1 MENIKNTNLIPPSP
15 EININTL
22 KPFTRFCCSIGII
35 PASYLVAMSYEEQL
49 LWLCDFLENTL
60 IPTVNN
66 NGEAVAELQGLYIEL
81 KNYVDNYFK
90 NLDVQEEINNK
101 LDQMVQDGTLQVIID
116 QFLKLNS
123 VLTFI
128 NVEEM
133 KNSDNLTV
141 GSSARTMGYYTLN
154 DGGGSLYRI
163 IENNG
168 LANDSSYILLNNGLV
183 AELIIEDVTISP
195 EQFGCYGNGVNDDT
209 VNLQKCID
217 YAIAN
222 KLNIVFLKKYL
233 VTPKLRDDNT
243 RVCLTVFRDS
253 ADNSH
258 MNDTNIE
265 FYFKRESCIFT
276 NDTSNCTLLRFNI
289 SNISFVNAFL
299 KGTINKTI
307 LIEFSKINQLD
318 ENEIQWTCHNIFRN
332 LKLMNCLSAIE
343 MQGNSYYNTFDKFY
357 IRDCAKGLNLV
368 MTTLEK
374 EGIKTGSNVNR
385 NEFLNGVFNSVT
397 ESGIRIEYGDTN
409 KFVNISFE
417 GVANPIYLDD
427 PQEHK
432 TDFPISPKWYT
443 NDNMF
448 LNITTEAISG
458 TPIYNNSNGFK
469 IVNTSIRYENCEFK
483 IVPQLFLGGVNS
495 SNSIETALF
504 LYKNLEDVAFPNTP
518 KNSIVNGMANGM
530 YSRFYSD
537 YEKTGTSPD
546 YDYNTL
552 SRKSYQF
559 VESSITN
566 LKPDTSLVYEN
577 VYKVV
582 TKQIGGIVFLTT
594 KFKMQVNDTN
604 ANIILPF
611 PTDTMGHN
619 NNFGQHGYIPPL
631 SIPVVVNINNKDT
644 LVIAKIGT
652 DKITLFPPDGGWSNT
667 IIVFINTHWFRDT
680 LSF

>member
-1 MENIKNTNLIPPSP
+1 MNKFEYKNLTPFKWFVLENFPFIEADFDALTEWQLFCKLGKEMNKIINSENILGTQMENVTNAFIDLQ
-15 EININTL
+15 N
-22 KPFTRFCCSIGII
+22 
-35 PASYLVAMSYEEQL
+35 Y
-49 LWLCDFLENTL
+49 
-60 IPTVNN
+60 VNN
-66 NGEAVAELQGLYIEL
+66 
-81 KNYVDNYFK
+81 YFD
-90 NLDVQEEINNK
+90 NLDVQDEINNK
-101 LDQMVQDGTLQVIID
+101 LNEMAESGVLSQIID
-116 QFLKLNS
+116 RFLKINS
-123 VLTFI
+123 LLTFT

-133 KNSDNLTV
+133 KNSDNLV
-141 GSSARTMGYYTLN
+141 IGSSARTMGYYTLN

-222 KLNIVFLKKYL
+222 KLNIVFLKQYL

-253 ADNSH
+253 TDNSH
-258 MNDTNIE
+258 MYDTNIE

-289 SNISFVNAFL
+289 SNVSFVNAFL

-343 MQGNSYYNTFDKFY
+343 MQGNTYYNTFDKFY

-374 EGIKTGSNVNR
+374 NGIKTGSNVNR
-385 NEFLNGVFNSVT
+385 NEFLNGIFNAIS

-427 PQEHK
+427 PQQHK

-443 NDNMF
+443 ADNMF
-448 LNITTEAISG
+448 VNITTEATSG
-458 TPIYNNSNGFK
+458 TTIYNNSTGFK
-469 IVNTSIRYENCEFK
+469 IVNTSIKYDSCEFK
-483 IVPQLFLGGVNS
+483 IKPQLFLGGVNNE
-495 SNSIETALF
+495 NSIETVLG
-504 LYKNLEDVAFPNTP
+504 LYKNLENVAIPNTP
-518 KNSIVNGMANGM
+518 KYSIVNSGINGFV
-530 YSRFYSD
+530 STFYSD
-537 YEKTGTSPD
+537 LNRTGSAPN
-546 YDYNTL
+546 YDYETL

-559 VESSITN
+559 DESSITN

-604 ANIILPF
+604 ANIILPL

-619 NNFGQHGYIPPL
+619 NSFGQFGYMPSL

-667 IIVFINTHWFRDT
+667 VIVFINTHWYRDT

>member
-1 MENIKNTNLIPPSP
+1 MENLN
-15 EININTL
+15 EL
-22 KPFTRFCCSIGII
+22 KPVGKLSPLAHFCCTIGNL
-35 PASYLVAMSYEEQL
+35 PTSYMISLTYEEQL
-49 LWLCDFLENTL
+49 LWLCNYLEKTVIPAVNT
-60 IPTVNN
+60 NA
-66 NGEAVAELQGLYIEL
+66 EAVAELQNLYIQL
-81 KNYVDNYFK
+81 KNYVDNYFD

-101 LDQMVQDGTLQVIID
+101 LDQMVQNGTLQAIID
-116 QFLKLNS
+116 QFLKINS
-123 VLTFI
+123 VLSFI

-133 KNSDNLTV
+133 KNSDNLIV

-209 VNLQKCID
+209 DNLQKCID

-222 KLNIVFLKKYL
+222 KLNIVFLKQYL

-243 RVCLTVFRDS
+243 RVCLTIYRDS
-253 ADNSH
+253 SDNSH
-258 MNDTNIE
+258 MYDTNIE

-289 SNISFVNAFL
+289 SNVSFVNAFL

-374 EGIKTGSNVNR
+374 NGIKTGSNVNR
-385 NEFLNGVFNSVT
+385 NEFLNGIFNAIS

-427 PQEHK
+427 PQQHK

-443 NDNMF
+443 ADNMF
-448 LNITTEAISG
+448 VNITTEATSG
-458 TPIYNNSNGFK
+458 TPIYNNSTGFK
-469 IVNTSIRYENCEFK
+469 IVNTSIKYDSCEFNIK
-483 IVPQLFLGGVNS
+483 PQLFLGGVNGE
-495 SNSIETALF
+495 NSIETVLG
-504 LYKNLEDVAFPNTP
+504 LYKNLENVAIPNTP
-518 KNSIVNGMANGM
+518 KYSIVNSGINGFV
-530 YSRFYSD
+530 STFYSD
-537 YEKTGTSPD
+537 LNRTGSAPN
-546 YDYNTL
+546 YDYETL

-559 VESSITN
+559 DESNITN
-566 LKPDTSLVYEN
+566 LKPDTSLTYEN

-619 NNFGQHGYIPPL
+619 NSFGQFGYIQSL
-631 SIPVVVNINNKDT
+631 SIPIIVNTNNKDT
-644 LVIAKIGT
+644 LVIARIGV
-652 DKITLFPPDGGWSNT
+652 DKITLIPPEGGWSENIT
-667 IIVFINTHWFRDT
+667 VFINTHWYRDT

>member
-15 EININTL
+15 NIDIKTL
-22 KPFTRFCCSIGII
+22 RPFTRFCCSIGTI

-49 LWLCDFLENTL
+49 LWLCNFLENTL

-90 NLDVQEEINNK
+90 NLDVQDEINNK

-116 QFLKLNS
+116 QFLKINTL
-123 VLTFI
+123 LTFI

-133 KNSDNLTV
+133 KNSNNLIV
-141 GSSARTMGYYTLN
+141 GSSARTMGYYSLN

-209 VNLQKCID
+209 DNLQKCID

-222 KLNIVFLKKYL
+222 KLNIVFLKQYL

-253 ADNSH
+253 TDNSH
-258 MNDTNIE
+258 MYDTNIE

-307 LIEFSKINQLD
+307 LIEFSRINQLD
-318 ENEIQWTCHNIFRN
+318 ENEVQWTCHNIFRN

-374 EGIKTGSNVNR
+374 EGIKAGSNVNR
-385 NEFLNGVFNSVT
+385 NEFLNGIFTGVT

-427 PQEHK
+427 PQQHK
-432 TDFPISPKWYT
+432 TDFPITPRWYT

-448 LNITTEAISG
+448 LNITIEAVSG

-469 IVNTSIRYENCEFK
+469 IVNTAIRYERCNFK
-483 IVPQLFLGGVNS
+483 ITPQLFLGGVDN
-495 SNSIETALF
+495 SNSIETALNI
-504 LYKNLEDVAFPNTP
+504 YKNLEDVAFPNTP
-518 KNSIVNGMANGM
+518 KNSLINLMPNGM

-537 YEKTGTSPD
+537 YERTGTFPN
-546 YDYNTL
+546 YNYNTL

-559 VESSITN
+559 DESTITN

-594 KFKMQVNDTN
+594 KFKMQVNDTS
-604 ANIILPF
+604 ANIVLPF
-611 PTDTMGHN
+611 PTTTMGHN
-619 NNFGQHGYIPPL
+619 NNFGQFGNIQAL

-644 LVIAKIGT
+644 LVVAKIGT
-652 DKITLFPPDGGWSNT
+652 NKITLFPPEGGWSNT
-667 IIVFINTHWFRDT
+667 VIVFINTHWYRDT
-680 LSF
+680 LFF

>member
-1 MENIKNTNLIPPSP
+1 MENLN
-15 EININTL
+15 EL
-22 KPFTRFCCSIGII
+22 KPVGKLSPFTHFCCTIGNL
-35 PASYLVAMSYEEQL
+35 PTSYMISLTYEEQL
-49 LWLCDFLENTL
+49 LWLCNYLEKTVIPAVNT
-60 IPTVNN
+60 NA
-66 NGEAVAELQGLYIEL
+66 EAVEELQNLYIQL
-81 KNYVDNYFK
+81 KNYVDNYFD
-90 NLDVQEEINNK
+90 NLDVQQEINNK
-101 LDQMVQDGTLQVIID
+101 LDQMVQNGTFQVIID
-116 QFLKLNS
+116 QFLKINS
-123 VLTFI
+123 VLTFT

-133 KNSDNLTV
+133 KNSDNLVV

-163 IENNG
+163 IENND

-222 KLNIVFLKKYL
+222 KLNIVFLKQYL
-233 VTPKLRDDNT
+233 VTPTLRNDNT

-258 MNDTNIE
+258 MHDTNIE

-385 NEFLNGVFNSVT
+385 NEFLNGIFNSVT

-432 TDFPISPKWYT
+432 TDFPIAPKWFT

-458 TPIYNNSNGFK
+458 TPIYNNSTGFK
-469 IVNTSIRYENCEFK
+469 IVNTSIRYESCEFK
-483 IVPQLFLGGVNS
+483 IVPQLFLGGVDN

-504 LYKNLEDVAFPNTP
+504 LFKNLEDVAFPNTP
-518 KNSIVNGMANGM
+518 KNSIVNGMPNGFV
-530 YSRFYSD
+530 STFYSD
-537 YEKTGTSPD
+537 YDRTGSSPN
-546 YDYNTL
+546 YVYNTL

-559 VESSITN
+559 DESKITN

-604 ANIILPF
+604 ANIILPL

-619 NNFGQHGYIPPL
+619 NNFGQFGNIPSL

-652 DKITLFPPDGGWSNT
+652 DKITLFPPDGGWSNN
-667 IIVFINTHWFRDT
+667 IIVFINTHWYRDT
-680 LSF
+680 LAF

>member
-1 MENIKNTNLIPPSP
+1 MENLN
-15 EININTL
+15 EL
-22 KPFTRFCCSIGII
+22 KPVGKLSPFAHFCCTIGNL
-35 PASYLVAMSYEEQL
+35 PTSYMISLTYEEQL
-49 LWLCDFLENTL
+49 LWLCNYLEKTVIPAVNT
-60 IPTVNN
+60 NA
-66 NGEAVAELQGLYIEL
+66 EAVAELQNLYIQL
-81 KNYVDNYFK
+81 KNYVDNYFD

-101 LDQMVQDGTLQVIID
+101 LDQMVQNGTFQVIID
-116 QFLKLNS
+116 QFLKINS
-123 VLTFI
+123 VLTFT

-133 KNSDNLTV
+133 KNSDNLIV

-163 IENNG
+163 IENNN

-209 VNLQKCID
+209 DNLQKCID

-222 KLNIVFLKKYL
+222 KLNIVFLKQYL

-243 RVCLTVFRDS
+243 RVCLTVYRDS
-253 ADNSH
+253 SDNSH
-258 MNDTNIE
+258 MYDTNIE

-374 EGIKTGSNVNR
+374 NGIKAGSNVNR
-385 NEFLNGVFNSVT
+385 NEFLNGVFNAIS

-427 PQEHK
+427 PQQHK
-432 TDFPISPKWYT
+432 TDFPITPRWYT

-458 TPIYNNSNGFK
+458 TPIYNNSTGFK
-469 IVNTSIRYENCEFK
+469 IVNTSIRYENCEFI
-483 IVPQLFLGGVNS
+483 IVPQLFLGGVDNA
-495 SNSIETALF
+495 NSIETALF
-504 LYKNLEDVAFPNTP
+504 LFKNLEDVAFPNTP
-518 KNSIVNGMANGM
+518 KNSIVNGMANGL

-537 YEKTGTSPD
+537 YEKTESSPD
-546 YDYNTL
+546 YVYNTL

-619 NNFGQHGYIPPL
+619 NNFGQFGNIPSL

-652 DKITLFPPDGGWSNT
+652 DKITLFPPEGGWSNT
-667 IIVFINTHWFRDT
+667 ITVFINTHWYRDT

>member
-1 MENIKNTNLIPPSP
+1 MNNEKKFIKLTPFKMQVLQTFPFIDADFDAITNYELLCKVVDYLNKT
-15 EININTL
+15 INNVDVLNDEVKEYIN
-22 KPFTRFCCSIGII
+22 KF
-35 PASYLVAMSYEEQL
+35 
-49 LWLCDFLENTL
+49 N
-60 IPTVNN
+60 
-66 NGEAVAELQGLYIEL
+66 EL
-81 KNYVDNYFK
+81 KAYVDNYFN
-90 NLDVQEEINNK
+90 NLDVQQEINNK
-101 LDQMVQDGTLQVIID
+101 LDQMAQDGTLQIIID
-116 QFLKLNS
+116 QFLKINS

-133 KNSDNLTV
+133 KNSNNLIV

-163 IENNG
+163 IENNN
-168 LANDSSYILLNNGLV
+168 LANDGSYILLNNGLV

-209 VNLQKCID
+209 ENLQKCIN

-222 KLNIVFLKKYL
+222 KLNIVFLKQYL
-233 VTPKLRDDNT
+233 VTPTLRSDNT
-243 RVCLTVFRDS
+243 RVCLTVYRDS
-253 ADNSH
+253 SDNSH
-258 MNDTNIE
+258 MYDTNIE

-289 SNISFVNAFL
+289 SNVSFVNAFL

-357 IRDCAKGLNLV
+357 IRNSAKGINLT

-374 EGIKTGSNVNR
+374 QGVVSGSNVNR
-385 NEFLNGVFNSVT
+385 NEFLNGIFNDIS

-409 KFVNISFE
+409 KFINVSFE
-417 GVANPIYLDD
+417 GVANPIYMDD
-427 PQEHK
+427 PQQHK

-443 NDNMF
+443 ADNMF
-448 LNITTEAISG
+448 INITNEKSSG
-458 TPIYNNSNGFK
+458 IPIYNNSTGFK
-469 IVNTSIRYENCEFK
+469 IVNTSIKYDSCEFIIK
-483 IVPQLFLGGVNS
+483 PQLFLGGVDAG
-495 SNSIETALF
+495 NSIETALG
-504 LYKNLEDVAFPNTP
+504 LYKNLENVAIPNTP
-518 KNSIVNGMANGM
+518 KYSIVNSGLNGFF
-530 YSRFYSD
+530 STFYSD
-537 YEKTGTSPD
+537 LNRTGSSNNYSYE
-546 YDYNTL
+546 TL

-559 VESSITN
+559 DENNIIN
-566 LKPDTSLVYEN
+566 LKPDTSLTYEN

-594 KFKMQVNDTN
+594 KFKMQVNNTN
-604 ANIILPF
+604 ANIVLPF

-619 NNFGQHGYIPPL
+619 NSFGQFGYIQAL
-631 SIPVVVNINNKDT
+631 SIPIIVNTNNKDT
-644 LVIAKIGT
+644 LVVARIGV
-652 DKITLFPPDGGWSNT
+652 DKITILPPEGGWSENIT
-667 IIVFINTHWFRDT
+667 VFINTHWYRDT

>member
-1 MENIKNTNLIPPSP
+1 MNKFEYKNLTPFKWFVLENFPFIEADFDALTEWQLFCKLGKEMNKIINSENILGTQMENVTNAFIDLQ
-15 EININTL
+15 N
-22 KPFTRFCCSIGII
+22 
-35 PASYLVAMSYEEQL
+35 Y
-49 LWLCDFLENTL
+49 
-60 IPTVNN
+60 VNN
-66 NGEAVAELQGLYIEL
+66 
-81 KNYVDNYFK
+81 YFD
-90 NLDVQEEINNK
+90 NLDVQDEINNK
-101 LDQMVQDGTLQVIID
+101 LNEMAESGVLSQIID
-116 QFLKLNS
+116 RFLKINS
-123 VLTFI
+123 LLTFT

-133 KNSDNLTV
+133 KNSDNLV
-141 GSSARTMGYYTLN
+141 IGSSARTMGYYTLN

-163 IENNG
+163 IENND

-222 KLNIVFLKKYL
+222 KLNIVFLKQYL

-253 ADNSH
+253 TDNSH
-258 MNDTNIE
+258 MYDTNIE

-289 SNISFVNAFL
+289 SNVSFVNAFL

-343 MQGNSYYNTFDKFY
+343 MQGNTYYNTFDKFY

-374 EGIKTGSNVNR
+374 NGIKTGSNVNR
-385 NEFLNGVFNSVT
+385 NEFLNGIFNAIS

-427 PQEHK
+427 PQQHK

-443 NDNMF
+443 ADNMF
-448 LNITTEAISG
+448 VNITTEATSG
-458 TPIYNNSNGFK
+458 TTIYNNSTGFK
-469 IVNTSIRYENCEFK
+469 IVNTSIKYDSCEFK
-483 IVPQLFLGGVNS
+483 IKPQLFLGGVNNE
-495 SNSIETALF
+495 NSIETVLG
-504 LYKNLEDVAFPNTP
+504 LYKNLENVAIPNTP
-518 KNSIVNGMANGM
+518 KYSIVNSGINGFV
-530 YSRFYSD
+530 STFYSD
-537 YEKTGTSPD
+537 LNRTGSAPN
-546 YDYNTL
+546 YDYETL

-559 VESSITN
+559 DESSITN

-604 ANIILPF
+604 ANIILPL

-619 NNFGQHGYIPPL
+619 NSFGQFGYMPSL

-667 IIVFINTHWFRDT
+667 VIVFINTHWYRDT

>member
-1 MENIKNTNLIPPSP
+1 MENLNLIKP
-15 EININTL
+15 EKVQNIIN
-22 KPFTRFCCSIGII
+22 KFCCTIGMI
-35 PASYLVAMSYEEQL
+35 PTSYKMSLTYEEQIL
-49 LWLCDFLENTL
+49 AIGHYLET
-60 IPTVNN
+60 TVYPAINN
-66 NGEAVAELQGLYIEL
+66 NAEALTELQNLFIEL
-81 KNYVDNYFK
+81 KNYVDNYFD

-101 LDQMVQDGTLQVIID
+101 IDQMVQNGTFQLIID
-116 QFLKLNS
+116 QFLKINS

-133 KNSDNLTV
+133 KNSNNLIV

-163 IENNG
+163 IENNN

-209 VNLQKCID
+209 ENLQKCID

-222 KLNIVFLKKYL
+222 KLNIVFLKQYL

-243 RVCLTVFRDS
+243 RVCLTIYRDS
-253 ADNSH
+253 SDNSH
-258 MNDTNIE
+258 MYDTNIE

-289 SNISFVNAFL
+289 SNVSFVNAFL

-374 EGIKTGSNVNR
+374 NGIKAGSNVNR
-385 NEFLNGVFNSVT
+385 NEFLNGVFNAIS

-427 PQEHK
+427 PQQHK
-432 TDFPISPKWYT
+432 TDFPITPRWYT

-458 TPIYNNSNGFK
+458 TPIYNNTTGFK
-469 IVNTSIRYENCEFK
+469 IINTAIRYENCDFK
-483 IVPQLFLGGVNS
+483 IVPQLFLGGVDDA
-495 SNSIETALF
+495 NSIETALF
-504 LYKNLEDVAFPNTP
+504 LFKNLEDVAFPNTP
-518 KNSIVNGMANGM
+518 KNSIVNAMSNGM
-530 YSRFYSD
+530 YSRYYSD

-559 VESSITN
+559 DESKITN
-566 LKPDTSLVYEN
+566 LKPDTSLTYEN

-619 NNFGQHGYIPPL
+619 NNFGQYGYIQQL

-652 DKITLFPPDGGWSNT
+652 DKITLFPPDGGWSNN
-667 IIVFINTHWFRDT
+667 IIVFINTHWYRDT

>member
-1 MENIKNTNLIPPSP
+1 MENLTLIKP
-15 EININTL
+15 EKVQNIIN
-22 KPFTRFCCSIGII
+22 KFCCTIGMI
-35 PASYLVAMSYEEQL
+35 PTSYKMSLTYEEQIQAIGHY
-49 LWLCDFLENTL
+49 LET
-60 IPTVNN
+60 TVYPAINN
-66 NGEAVAELQGLYIEL
+66 NAEALTELQNLFIEL
-81 KNYVDNYFK
+81 KNYVDNYFD

-101 LDQMVQDGTLQVIID
+101 IDQMVQNGTFQVIID
-116 QFLKLNS
+116 QFLKINS

-133 KNSDNLTV
+133 KNSNNLIV

-163 IENNG
+163 IENNN

-183 AELIIEDVTISP
+183 AELIIEDITISP

-209 VNLQKCID
+209 ENLQKCID

-222 KLNIVFLKKYL
+222 KLNIVFLKQYL

-243 RVCLTVFRDS
+243 RVCLTIYRDS
-253 ADNSH
+253 SDNSH
-258 MNDTNIE
+258 MYDTNIE

-289 SNISFVNAFL
+289 SNVSFVNAFL

-374 EGIKTGSNVNR
+374 NGIKAGSNVNR
-385 NEFLNGVFNSVT
+385 NEFLNGIFNAIS

-427 PQEHK
+427 PQQHK
-432 TDFPISPKWYT
+432 TDFPITPRWYT
-443 NDNMF
+443 SDNIF
-448 LNITTEAISG
+448 INITTEASSG
-458 TPIYNNSNGFK
+458 TPIYNNSTGFK
-469 IVNTSIRYENCEFK
+469 IVNTSIKYDSCEFIIK
-483 IVPQLFLGGVNS
+483 PQLFLGGVNAE
-495 SNSIETALF
+495 NSIETVLG
-504 LYKNLEDVAFPNTP
+504 LYKNLENVAIPNTP
-518 KNSIVNGMANGM
+518 KYSIVNSGINGFV
-530 YSRFYSD
+530 STFYSD
-537 YEKTGTSPD
+537 LNRTGSAPNYNYE
-546 YDYNTL
+546 TL

-559 VESSITN
+559 DENNITN
-566 LKPDTSLVYEN
+566 LKPNTSLVYEN

-619 NNFGQHGYIPPL
+619 NSFGQFGYIPSL

-644 LVIAKIGT
+644 LVIAKIGI
-652 DKITLFPPDGGWSNT
+652 DKITLFPPDGGWSNN
-667 IIVFINTHWFRDT
+667 IIVFINTHWYRDT

>member
-1 MENIKNTNLIPPSP
+1 MNNDLRPINTIPNFKRFCMTIGELPTSYLETMTYYEMLVWFTEYMKNT
-15 EININTL
+15 
-22 KPFTRFCCSIGII
+22 II
-35 PASYLVAMSYEEQL
+35 P
-49 LWLCDFLENTL
+49 T
-60 IPTVNN
+60 INN
-66 NGEAVAELQGLYIEL
+66 NGLAVEELQNKYIEL
-81 KNYVDNYFK
+81 KSYVDNYFT
-90 NLDVQEEINNK
+90 NLDVQQEINNK
-101 LDQMVQDGTLQVIID
+101 LDQMAQDGSLQVIID
-116 QFLKLNS
+116 QFLKINS

-133 KNSDNLTV
+133 KNSNNLIV

-163 IENNG
+163 IENNN
-168 LANDSSYILLNNGLV
+168 LANDGSYILLNNGLV

-209 VNLQKCID
+209 ENLQKCID

-222 KLNIVFLKKYL
+222 KLNIVFLKQYL
-233 VTPKLRDDNT
+233 VAPILRNDNT
-243 RVCLTVFRDS
+243 RVCLTVYRDS
-253 ADNSH
+253 SDNSH
-258 MNDTNIE
+258 MYDTNIE

-289 SNISFVNAFL
+289 SNISFINAFL

-332 LKLMNCLSAIE
+332 LKLMNSLSAIE

-357 IRDCAKGLNLV
+357 IRNSAKGINLT

-374 EGIKTGSNVNR
+374 QGIVSGSNVNR
-385 NEFLNGVFNSVT
+385 NEFLNGIFNTIS

-409 KFVNISFE
+409 KFINISFE
-417 GVANPIYLDD
+417 GVANPIYMDD
-427 PQEHK
+427 PQQHK

-443 NDNMF
+443 ADNMF
-448 LNITTEAISG
+448 VNITNEASSG
-458 TPIYNNSNGFK
+458 TPIYNNSTGFK
-469 IVNTSIRYENCEFK
+469 IVNTSIKYDSCEFK
-483 IVPQLFLGGVNS
+483 IKPQLFLGGADY
-495 SNSIETALF
+495 SNSIETVLG
-504 LYKNLEDVAFPNTP
+504 LYKNLENVAIPNTP
-518 KNSIVNGMANGM
+518 KYSIVNSGINGFV
-530 YSRFYSD
+530 STFYSD
-537 YEKTGTSPD
+537 LNRTGSSPNFNYE
-546 YDYNTL
+546 TL

-559 VESSITN
+559 DENNITN
-566 LKPDTSLVYEN
+566 LKPDTSLTYEN
-577 VYKVV
+577 AYKVV

-604 ANIILPF
+604 ANIVLPF

-619 NNFGQHGYIPPL
+619 NSFGQYGYLPVL
-631 SIPVVVNINNKDT
+631 SIPIIVNINNKDT

-652 DKITLFPPDGGWSNT
+652 NKITLLPPDGGWSQYIT
-667 IIVFINTHWFRDT
+667 VFINTHWYRDT